1 MDKYATHYKAWSKL
15 EDFYATTIPSPSTE
29 ISNKLIKKSE
39 LSTYSLKLSSTPKK
53 QYTDN
58 QCVLERDIVPSY
70 TDKNITEVR
79 LQTGNFG
86 LLDSTL
92 EGSLFYVTKE
102 GPWEVEETIYEN
114 TNESGGIESYR
125 VFSPHK
131 DSTYPVLI
139 PPADNKTHVYT
150 INGCKGSE
158 KYIAAGKSYVKYGIG
173 LDLTGS
179 FYSYFS
185 NDNEYSEGTVHVDAA
200 CDIEFWDGRKYKY
213 IKSFKPIVSTPVR
226 TDGSNTVYEHDICI
240 SFNRH
245 ISTTDIGIANSI
257 DSGFIDCGTGNVK
270 RIIFTLDVYGAP

>member
-1 MDKYATHYKAWSKL
+1 MIKIRRFLRNNYS
-15 EDFYATTIPSPSTE
+15 YATTIPSPSTE

-70 TDKNITEVR
+70 TNTDITELR
-79 LQTGNFG
+79 MQTGNFG
-86 LLDSTL
+86 VLDSKL
-92 EGSLFYVTKE
+92 EGALYYVTKE

-114 TNESGGIESYR
+114 SNESGGIKSVL
-125 VFSPHK
+125 VFYPDN
-131 DSTYPVLI
+131 DSTFYILI

-158 KYIAAGKSYVKYGIG
+158 QYISAGESAGKSYVKYGIG
-173 LDLTGS
+173 VELGGR

-185 NDNEYSEGTVHVDAA
+185 NFDNDYLEGVHVDIM
-200 CDIEFWDGRKYKY
+200 CDVSFWDGRIYQ
-213 IKSFKPIVSTPVR
+213 ITKSFKPRVSTPVG
-226 TDGSNTVYEHDICI
+226 TDGSNTVYEHDIHI
-240 SFNRH
+240 SFNQY
-245 ISTTDIGIANSI
+245 ISTTDIAIANSI
-257 DSGFIDCGTGNVK
+257 DPGFINCGIGDVK

>member
-70 TDKNITEVR
+70 TDTNITEVI

-86 LLDSTL
+86 LFDSKL
-92 EGSLFYVTKE
+92 EGAFMYVTKE
-102 GPWEVEETIYEN
+102 GPWEVKETIYEN
-114 TNESGGIESYR
+114 ANESGGIESYR
-125 VFSPHK
+125 EFSPHN
-131 DSTYPVLI
+131 YFPVLI

-158 KYIAAGKSYVKYGIG
+158 KYISAGKSYVKYGIG
-173 LDLTGS
+173 LTLTGI

-185 NDNEYSEGTVHVDAA
+185 NFDNDYLEGVVHVDAA
-200 CDIEFWDGRKYKY
+200 CDIEFWDGRKYRY
-213 IKSFKPIVSTPVR
+213 IKSFKPRVSTPVR
-226 TDGSNTVYEHDICI
+226 TDGSNTVYEHDISI
-240 SFNRH
+240 SFNSY

-257 DSGFIDCGTGNVK
+257 DSGFIDCGTGDVK
-270 RIIFTLDVYGAP
+270 RILFTLDVYGAP